1 MHIRAVSAG
10 TVHVEIHRGNSRAAR
25 LSERHRKINFGLQR
39 VYVSIDQIRVVEV
52 YLVRKRNLT
61 AEIVCVIVHY
71 SAVVIRLRAA
81 YAIPAPRF

>member
-52 YLVRKRNLT
+52 YVRYGRKQAVHNK
-61 AEIVCVIVHY
+61 IVRFGVVWFPLR
-71 SAVVIRLRAA
+71 SAGKLHQS
-81 YAIPAPRF
+81 